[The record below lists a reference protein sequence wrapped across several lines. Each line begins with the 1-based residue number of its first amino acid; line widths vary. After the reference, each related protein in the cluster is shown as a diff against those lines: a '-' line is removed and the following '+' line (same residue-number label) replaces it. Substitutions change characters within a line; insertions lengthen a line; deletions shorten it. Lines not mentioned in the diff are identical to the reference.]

1 MSAAALHELRHA
13 LAASV
18 AAQML
23 GISTRGLEILIDA
36 NADGSGGFT
45 IIPLDMSR
53 HDFEQIMALASFGP
67 MVTHPLAERALLS
80 AQSLTHPALDLIF
93 ARAELSDDDHY
104 WLGKWAGPITTP
116 ALIVAG
122 TRELE
127 ADLGQAGRLK
137 LCNVI
142 RKLGSA
148 QIDRPLLL
156 DELCPPARAKRALAR
171 AKQVALA

>member
-13 LAASV
+13 MGAAV

-23 GISTRGLEILIDA
+23 GIPTRGLEILIDA
-36 NADGSGGFT
+36 NADGGGEFT
-45 IIPLDMSR
+45 IIPAGLSR
-53 HDFEQIMALASFGP
+53 HDFEQIMSLASFGP
-67 MVTHPLAERALLS
+67 LVAHPLAERALLS
-80 AQSLTHPALDLIF
+80 AQNLSHPALDLIF

-104 WLGKWAGPITTP
+104 WLGKWAGPITSP
-116 ALIVAG
+116 ALVIAG
-122 TRELE
+122 TRALE

-137 LCNVI
+137 LCAAI

-148 QIDRPLLL
+148 QIDHPMLL
-156 DELCPPARAKRALAR
+156 DELCPPARAKKALAR